1 MTIDWALANY
11 ITEWL
16 IRLVMLVW
24 VPQRRSPAA
33 ARTWLLCI
41 FFFPYAGLLLYW
53 LIGRPYMPRRRIDGQ
68 ARVSHLIRTVGRE
81 HFEKAG
87 YTRPE
92 VKPQFAQAVALAENL
107 GDFGIVGGNSIEFL
121 ADYAATIDRLVAD
134 IDACHH
140 HAHLLYY
147 IFADDDTGR
156 RVGDALARA
165 VKRGVQCRVLMDF
178 LGSKKSRR
186 TLAPRLR
193 EAGIEVHF
201 MLPVGL
207 LRRGTARYDLRN
219 HRKIVVLDGRIGY
232 VGSQNLVNADFKH
245 DLTYEELVARV
256 TGPAVTQLQVVFMAD
271 HFFETGERFHEPA
284 YFPMKEVHGTSPA
297 QVLPSGPGYPH
308 ANTHNL
314 LVTLIH
320 GARERVVITT
330 PYFIPDSSLLQALQ
344 TAALRG
350 VDVHLVVSRQADQV
364 LVGLAQ
370 RSYYEELLEGG
381 VKIHLYQRRFL
392 HAKHVSVDDSIAL
405 IGSSNMDIR
414 SFRLNAEISLLIY
427 DPQAAA
433 QLHAVQDRYFSNS
446 HLLTLEEWQQRP
458 RLTKIAQNMARL
470 VDSLL

>member
-1 MTIDWALANY
+1 MEIDWTLTHVIA
-11 ITEWL
+11 EWL

-24 VPQRRSPAA
+24 VPQRRSPSA

-41 FFFPYAGLLLYW
+41 FFFPYVGLVLYW
-53 LIGRPYMPRRRIDGQ
+53 LIGRPYMPRRRIAAQ

-81 HFEKAG
+81 HLQKAG
-87 YTRPE
+87 LTRPD
-92 VKPQFAQAVALAENL
+92 VKQQFTEAVTLAQNL
-107 GDFGIVGGNSIEFL
+107 GDFGILGGNSIELL
-121 ADYAATIDRLVAD
+121 ADYASTIDRLVTD
-134 IDACHH
+134 IEACQH

-193 EAGIEVHF
+193 EAGIDVHF
-201 MLPVGL
+201 MLPVSL

-232 VGSQNLVNADFKH
+232 VGSQNLVNADFKEG
-245 DLTYEELVARV
+245 LTYEELVARI
-256 TGPAVTQLQVVFMAD
+256 TGPAVLQLQVVFLAD
-271 HFFETGERFHEPA
+271 HFFETDKLVRDEIF
-284 YFPMKEVHGTSPA
+284 FPPQEQPGTSPV

-308 ANTHNL
+308 ANTL
-314 LVTLIH
+314 KVMVALIH

-330 PYFIPDSSLLQALQ
+330 PYFIPDSPLMQALE
-344 TAALRG
+344 TAVLRG
-350 VDVHLVVSRQADQV
+350 VDVHLIVSHQIDQI

-370 RSYYEELLEGG
+370 RSYYEDLLECG
-381 VKIHLYQRRFL
+381 VKIHEYYQHFL
-392 HAKHVSVDDSIAL
+392 HAKHMSVDDQIAL
-405 IGSSNMDIR
+405 VGSSNMDIR
-414 SFRLNAEISLLIY
+414 SFRLNSEVSVLIY
-427 DPQAAA
+427 DA
-433 QLHAVQDRYFSNS
+433 QVAGQLRALQERYFANAD
-446 HLLTLEEWQQRP
+446 LLTLEKWQQRP
-458 RLTKIAQNMARL
+458 PVKKSAQNMARL